1 MPTETPPG
9 YRSLRSGYSQRYKH
23 ESSSPSEQVLNRRNY
38 LDSAKDRN
46 PNSSLSELRDT
57 TVNIASAFNQAN
69 RNGNTS
75 PADGGKSTS
84 FNFFRAGHSQTP
96 KHSQDNAYNL
106 YPKLDD
112 SLMKDHSFQR
122 TQSSLSHV
130 DEDPLSTILDNYTNN
145 TMNNSGRVVR
155 ELSVSDADL
164 QANPFAEEELLFKYP
179 EEERRRRLEAD
190 SRETTPRNSK
200 SRSATPA
207 FETLDAW
214 RKRIDGLSDLN
225 GSDKS
230 DISDVSDK
238 ESIRSG
244 STQNNAPNRTYLW
257 QPLQR
262 LLDSTFRWLMF
273 WVFMIFWTIKE
284 AMVTALHLTLN
295 IADYIIATPAIIVLT
310 RLQKLV
316 HFLTGKNLVDEEMLK
331 KAKQPSTSVWRRL
344 TRLAPMI
351 FIICATALLVENT
364 DIPRNVHTPTA
375 ENVKSALQS
384 VPLLFERVF
393 SGWHWAPQHELP
405 KSSEELASRV
415 VAMEKHTKVLADTA
429 QKLRQNDNRLEKLEA
444 ADAKKVDDLNARLAE
459 LEGLIQTLSRET
471 GKSISAELTK
481 YRKGFDEAITK
492 TIDKGNRISKM
503 QKNIEDLQMQLKR
516 LTDFEA
522 SIITMEQKLND
533 LKVPSNVDDLNK
545 ITKELENRVSRAEAT
560 ALLHSQLDNFKQEML
575 NHIKAGK
582 AVDLE
587 PDALEVVDRKINDAL
602 LKYHQDYLSIPD
614 YALASSGARIIPR
627 LTSTTYEIEP
637 VDSVKRLIHK
647 VMPLRDTSS
656 AIVVLHP
663 DTTVGQCWPMQG
675 NSGSIGIL
683 LSKTITV
690 TGVTIEHAGKQ
701 VLPDRRSAPKDF
713 AVWAVYGDNLGQI
726 KGDTFGEQSQHSV
739 ELATGQYDANDE
751 SVLQTFA
758 VDHKK
763 PTRAVVIRINS
774 NWGHPD
780 YTCLYRVRIHG
791 EPMPNTL

>member
-23 ESSSPSEQVLNRRNY
+23 ESASPSEQVLSRRSY
-38 LDSAKDRN
+38 LDSAKEHN
-46 PNSSLSELRDT
+46 LNSSSSELRDT

-69 RNGNTS
+69 RNGSTP
-75 PADGGKSTS
+75 PADGRKSTP
-84 FNFFRAGHSQTP
+84 FNLFRAGHPQTP
-96 KHSQDNAYNL
+96 KHSQENAYNL

-112 SLMKDHSFQR
+112 SLMKDHSIRR

-145 TMNNSGRVVR
+145 SMNTSGRMVR
-155 ELSVSDADL
+155 QLSVSDADL
-164 QANPFAEEELLFKYP
+164 QANPFAEEELLYKYP

-190 SRETTPRNSK
+190 SRESTPRKSK
-200 SRSATPA
+200 SRSGTPA

-225 GSDKS
+225 GSSKS
-230 DISDVSDK
+230 DISDK
-238 ESIRSG
+238 QSIRSE
-244 STQNNAPNRTYLW
+244 STQASAPNRTYLW

-295 IADYIIATPAIIVLT
+295 IADYIIATPVIIVLT
-310 RLQKLV
+310 RVQKLV
-316 HFLTGKNLVDEEMLK
+316 HFLTGRNLVDEEMLK

-351 FIICATALLVENT
+351 FVICATALLVENT
-364 DIPRNVHTPTA
+364 DIPRNAHTPTA

-384 VPLLFERVF
+384 VPLLFERLF
-393 SGWHWAPQHELP
+393 NGWQWTPQHELP
-405 KSSEELASRV
+405 KSLEELASRV
-415 VAMEKHTKVLADTA
+415 VAMEKHTKKNW
-429 QKLRQNDNRLEKLEA
+429 KLQMR
-444 ADAKKVDDLNARLAE
+444 KKVDDLNARLAE
-459 LEGLIQTLSRET
+459 LEGLVQTLSRET

-481 YRKGFDEAITK
+481 YRKGFEDAITE
-492 TIDKGNRISKM
+492 TIDKGNRINKM
-503 QKNIEDLQMQLKR
+503 QKSVEDLQLRLKR
-516 LTDFEA
+516 LADFEA

-533 LKVPSNVDDLNK
+533 LKVPSSTVEDLNK
-545 ITKELENRVSRAEAT
+545 INRELENRVSRAEAT
-560 ALLHSQLDNFKQEML
+560 ALLQSQLDNFKQEML
-575 NHIKAGK
+575 NHIKTGK
-582 AVDLE
+582 VVDLK
-587 PDALEVVDRKINDAL
+587 PDALEIVDRKINDAL

-627 LTSTTYEIEP
+627 LTSFTYGIEP
-637 VDSVKRLIHK
+637 ADSVKRLIHK

-656 AIVVLHP
+656 AIIALHP

-675 NSGSIGIL
+675 NNGSIGIL

-701 VLPDRRSAPKDF
+701 VMPDRRSAPKDF

-739 ELATGQYDANDE
+739 ELATGQYDAEDE
-751 SVLQTFA
+751 SALQTFA
-758 VDHKK
+758 VDHRK

-780 YTCLYRVRIHG
+780 YTCLYRVRVHG
-791 EPMPNTL
+791 EPIPNTH

>member
-1 MPTETPPG
+1 M
-9 YRSLRSGYSQRYKH
+9 
-23 ESSSPSEQVLNRRNY
+23 
-38 LDSAKDRN
+38 
-46 PNSSLSELRDT
+46 SELRDT

-69 RNGNTS
+69 RNDST
-75 PADGGKSTS
+75 PPEDGRKSTS
-84 FNFFRAGHSQTP
+84 FNFFRAGHPQTP
-96 KHSQDNAYNL
+96 KHSQENAYNL

-112 SLMKDHSFQR
+112 SLMKDHSIRR

-145 TMNNSGRVVR
+145 SMTNSGRIVR
-155 ELSVSDADL
+155 QLSVSDADM
-164 QANPFAEEELLFKYP
+164 QANPFAEEELLYKYP

-190 SRETTPRNSK
+190 SRETTPRKSK
-200 SRSATPA
+200 SRSGTPA
-207 FETLDAW
+207 FESLDAW

-230 DISDVSDK
+230 DISDLVDK
-238 ESIRSG
+238 QSIRSESTHG
-244 STQNNAPNRTYLW
+244 STSNRTYLW

-284 AMVTALHLTLN
+284 AVVTALHLTLN

-316 HFLTGKNLVDEEMLK
+316 HFLTGRNLVDEEMLK
-331 KAKQPSTSVWRRL
+331 KAKQPTTSVWRRL

-384 VPLLFERVF
+384 VPLLFERLF
-393 SGWHWAPQHELP
+393 HGWQWAPQHELP
-405 KSSEELASRV
+405 KSLEELASRV

-429 QKLRQNDNRLEKLEA
+429 QKLRQNDNRLEQLES
-444 ADAKKVDDLNARLAE
+444 ADAKKVDVLNTRLAE
-459 LEGLIQTLSRET
+459 LEGLVQTLSRET
-471 GKSISAELTK
+471 GKSISEELRK

-492 TIDKGNRISKM
+492 TIDKGNHISKI
-503 QKNIEDLQMQLKR
+503 QRNIEDLQLQLKR

-522 SIITMEQKLND
+522 SIITMEQKLNH
-533 LKVPSNVDDLNK
+533 LKLPSNVDDLNK
-545 ITKELENRVSRAEAT
+545 ITKELENRVSRAEAAT
-560 ALLHSQLDNFKQEML
+560 LLQGQLDNFKQEML

-582 AVDLE
+582 TVDLE
-587 PDALEVVDRKINDAL
+587 PNALDLVDRKINDAL
-602 LKYHQDYLSIPD
+602 LKYHQDYLSVPD
-614 YALASSGARIIPR
+614 YALASSGARIIPK
-627 LTSTTYEIEP
+627 LTSSTYALEP

-656 AIVVLHP
+656 AIIALHP
-663 DTTVGQCWPMQG
+663 DTTVGQCWPMRG
-675 NSGSIGIL
+675 NNGSIGIL
-683 LSKTITV
+683 LSRTITV
-690 TGVTIEHAGKQ
+690 TDVTIEHAGKQ
-701 VLPDRRSAPKDF
+701 VMPDRRSAPKDF

-763 PTRAVVIRINS
+763 PTRAIVIRINS

-780 YTCLYRVRIHG
+780 YTCLYRVRVHG
-791 EPMPNTL
+791 EPMPNTH